1 MRIRIGEYIS
11 LNQEWKTA
19 KFPFESV
26 CGDLKET
33 PCSFQPTE
41 TLRKL
46 DGNTLNVSDKTETLR
61 KRQTLPPFFSYT
73 FPVVTDL
80 RKRNGN
86 VNFSELRKRLVK
98 NLKTVLDH
106 QIKGLK
112 LIWL

>member
-11 LNQEWKTA
+11 LNCAYLGVPEWKTA
-19 KFPFESV
+19 KFLFESV
-26 CGDLKET
+26 CGNLKET
-33 PCSFQPTE
+33 PCSFQPKE

-46 DGNTLNVSDKTETLR
+46 DGNILNVSDKTETLR

-86 VNFSELRKRLVK
+86 VNYQVSVTFP
-98 NLKTVLDH
+98 NYGNAWLKT
-106 QIKGLK
+106 
-112 LIWL
+112 